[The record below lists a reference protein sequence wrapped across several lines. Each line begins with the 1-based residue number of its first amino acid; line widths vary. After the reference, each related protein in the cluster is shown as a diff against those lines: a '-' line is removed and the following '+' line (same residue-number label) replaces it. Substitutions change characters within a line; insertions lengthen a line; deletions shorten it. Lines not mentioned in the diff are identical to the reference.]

1 VASEQIKTAVL
12 CWLRFGRRY
21 PYVCTEVGR
30 FSADVL
36 GATTKSITEVEVKV
50 SKSDFRAD
58 FANKKNKHA
67 LYKNV
72 SPRYR
77 GAGWLPNQMYFA
89 VPEAMKDFAL
99 EQLAAQNPRYGLMI
113 FKDGLADIHALE
125 CVKTAQKLHTVA
137 PSPKILEN
145 ILLRMGSEL
154 TNFHIYSHRYNIW
167 LHDMKDEARKL
178 SGAVDVDPES
188 HGIMEGEEKKNET
201 VSG

>member
-1 VASEQIKTAVL
+1 
-12 CWLRFGRRY
+12 
-21 PYVCTEVGR
+21 
-30 FSADVL
+30 
-36 GATTKSITEVEVKV
+36 
-50 SKSDFRAD
+50 
-58 FANKKNKHA
+58 
-67 LYKNV
+67 
-72 SPRYR
+72 
-77 GAGWLPNQMYFA
+77 MYFA